1 MEPSKNDMQATGIDP
16 KRYGSRWTGWV
27 IVVLS
32 LAGIGICLYLYSI
45 HMSLLMGEFKIS
57 PLCGA
62 EDGLGCHS
70 VTSGAYSSIMG
81 VSLTLWGTIFFMA
94 LVLLGFGS
102 IIFYKD
108 CGWAFLRSA
117 LILTVGGI
125 VFDAYLAYTM
135 IFKIDTVC
143 WLCISTYAVNLFLF
157 VFLALAARKEKKP
170 RVLLRRIFPGTG
182 DRRSPDTYYKDVVKA
197 MLAVCLL
204 IAAVGVVGGSQF
216 LSRALTANDRERLVK
231 ISENLS
237 LQKPLFVQ
245 AEDSPAVG
253 AENSNVLV
261 IEFSDFLCPFCT
273 MGARY
278 LKLTA
283 SDFKEDARFVF
294 RHYPLDKSCNPR
306 LSTNLHPGSCLLAE
320 GAACADEQGKFWE
333 YHDTA
338 FGTGGQISRSLVV
351 KIAAN
356 IGLDTGA
363 FQNCLDAGRGRRIVQ
378 RDIADAMRAGIR
390 STPTL
395 IINGRMLRGVPKPWM
410 LNEILRYAAKN
421 LPLPAPGKSSG
432 D

>member
-1 MEPSKNDMQATGIDP
+1 MEPSKNDIEATGVAS
-16 KRYGSRWTGWV
+16 RGYGSRWIGWV
-27 IVVLS
+27 LIALS
-32 LAGIGICLYLYSI
+32 LVGIGICLYLYSI

-81 VSLTLWGTIFFMA
+81 ISLTVWGTIFFIA

-102 IIFYKD
+102 VIFYRD

-117 LILTVGGI
+117 LILTFGGI
-125 VFDAYLAYTM
+125 VFDAYLAYAM
-135 IFKIDTVC
+135 VFKINTVC
-143 WLCISTYAVNLFLF
+143 WLCVSTYGVNFLLFIL
-157 VFLALAARKEKKP
+157 LALTARKEMKP
-170 RVLLRRIFPGTG
+170 RVRLRRIFPGTG

-197 MLAVCLL
+197 MLGVCLL

-231 ISENLS
+231 IIENLS
-237 LQKPLFVQ
+237 MQKPVFVQ
-245 AEDSPAVG
+245 AKGSPAMG
-253 AENSNVLV
+253 PENANVLV

-273 MGARY
+273 MGAKY

-306 LSTNLHPGSCLLAE
+306 LSRSLHPGSCLLAE
-320 GAACADEQGKFWE
+320 GAACADEQGKFWA

-338 FGTGGQISRSLVV
+338 FGTGGQISRSLLM

-356 IGLDTGA
+356 VDLDTRA
-363 FQNCLDAGRGRRIVQ
+363 FQNCLDSGRGLRVVQ
-378 RDIADAMRAGIR
+378 RDIDDAMRAGIR

-421 LPLPAPGKSSG
+421 LPLQEAGK
-432 D
+432 